1 MKIVI
6 GTQKSKLKT
15 DNPKILKAL
24 SDLYSFKIPGAEF
37 TPAYKRRQWDGKKR
51 FFTRGGQFG
60 TGMLPAIMADLE
72 KIECVPD
79 LEYKNDDPETVPIK
93 SISPFT
99 YFDYQKE
106 SIEYGLNNHRCVIK
120 APTGAGKTLIMAG
133 LVKSLMPR
141 KMVILFNAKSL
152 LKQTYDFFVNEC
164 GFNNVGVCF
173 GEGYEDGDIMLCTVQ
188 SIERIIDNYVTDAEV
203 LMVDE
208 VHEFANGEF
217 TVAAIESFPNASY
230 RYGFT
235 ATVPTDPI
243 PKWTLISAF
252 GPIYTCRTTQD
263 LIEDDVLTKPVI
275 QMLRVPESDVDDT
288 ELGYRGV
295 YEELIVNNDKRND
308 MINDI
313 VANIRSNH
321 EQARILILVRDLE
334 HGRILQERIGGF
346 CYFLRGEDDI
356 SSRYATIRSFTE
368 CPENS
373 ILIGTKILQT
383 GVNIREITHFINARG
398 LKSPI
403 ATIQALGRALRRH
416 DSKEVVYVYDFLDTG
431 KYIGAHSNK
440 RYSTYRSEGHE
451 VIKVE
456 E

>member
-24 SDLYSFKIPGAEF
+24 SNLYSFKIPGAEF

-60 TGMLPAIMADLE
+60 TGMLPSILADLE
-72 KIECVPD
+72 KIDCVPE
-79 LEYKNDDPETVPIK
+79 LEYKNERPESLPLK
-93 SISPFT
+93 SIDPFT
-99 YFDYQKE
+99 YFDYQHE
-106 SIEYGLNNHRCVIK
+106 SIRHALDNHRCIIK

-133 LVKSLMPR
+133 IVKSLMGK

-217 TVAAIESFPNASY
+217 TVAAIESFPNAPY

-235 ATVPTDPI
+235 ATVPQDPI
-243 PKWTLISAF
+243 PRWTLISAF

-263 LIEDDVLTKPVI
+263 LIEDNVLTKPII
-275 QMLRVPESDVDDT
+275 QMLQVPESEVDDS

-295 YEELIVNNDKRND
+295 YEELIVNNETRNN
-308 MINDI
+308 MIKDI
-313 VANIRSNH
+313 VDDIRSNH
-321 EQARILILVRDLE
+321 EQARILVLVRDLE
-334 HGRILQERIGGF
+334 HGHILQEGIGGS
-346 CYFLRGEDDI
+346 CYFLRGEDDLG
-356 SSRYATIRSFTE
+356 SRYETIRRFTE
-368 CPENS
+368 CGENS

-403 ATIQALGRALRRH
+403 ATIQALGRSLRRH
-416 DSKEVVYVYDFLDTG
+416 DTKEVVYVYDFMDTG
-431 KYIGAHSNK
+431 KYIAAHANK
-440 RYSTYRSEGHE
+440 RFSTYVSEGHE
-451 VIKVE
+451 VIKI
-456 E
+456 

>member
-24 SDLYSFKIPGAEF
+24 SNLYSFKIPGAEF

-60 TGMLPAIMADLE
+60 TGMLPSILADLE
-72 KIECVPD
+72 KIDCVPE
-79 LEYKNDDPETVPIK
+79 LEYKNERPESLPLK
-93 SISPFT
+93 SIDPFT
-99 YFDYQKE
+99 YFDYQHE
-106 SIEYGLNNHRCVIK
+106 SIRHALDNHRCIIK

-133 LVKSLMPR
+133 IVKSLMGK

-203 LMVDE
+203 VMVDE

-217 TVAAIESFPNASY
+217 TVAAIESFPNAPY

-235 ATVPTDPI
+235 ATVPQDPI
-243 PKWTLISAF
+243 PRWTLISAF

-263 LIEDDVLTKPVI
+263 LIEDNVLTKPII
-275 QMLRVPESDVDDT
+275 QMLKVPESEVDDS

-295 YEELIVNNDKRND
+295 YEELIVNNETRNN
-308 MINDI
+308 MIKDI
-313 VANIRSNH
+313 VDDIRSNH
-321 EQARILILVRDLE
+321 EQARILVLVRDLE
-334 HGRILQERIGGF
+334 HGRILQEGIGASGIPQYAALQSVEKTQFLLERRF
-346 CYFLRGEDDI
+346 CKQELTYAKSHI
-356 SSRYATIRSFTE
+356 SSMLE
-368 CPENS
+368 
-373 ILIGTKILQT
+373 
-383 GVNIREITHFINARG
+383 G
-398 LKSPI
+398 LKARLQPYRHSDALFVAMTVRMSYLSMI
-403 ATIQALGRALRRH
+403 SWIQENILLPTQLN
-416 DSKEVVYVYDFLDTG
+416 DFQPM
-431 KYIGAHSNK
+431 
-440 RYSTYRSEGHE
+440 
-451 VIKVE
+451 
-456 E
+456 